1 MELAILRFFES
12 IRTSFGTVIASV
24 FSLFGETLF
33 LIALIALVY
42 WIYDKNFG
50 ERLVIVSFTS
60 MAVNGILKSAVAR
73 PRPFVNGNVSRV
85 ELDLPII
92 STMDLNPLES
102 FPSGHSQMG
111 AGILFTAALRF
122 RKTWTW
128 IVFPLVTLF
137 VMLSRLYFGVHYP
150 TDTLVGATLGIAFA
164 FFWHYVYE
172 KATDTQVYYL
182 ALGFAAL
189 SIVGTIIFPSE
200 NLVKLCACMVA
211 AAICWPLEKKSIGF
225 ENATCAKHRVYRSLI
240 GLVCVGII
248 FGLFSYMPF
257 AFVEHLAWKFAK
269 YFLTLATG
277 SLLVPYLFIK
287 LKI

>member
-1 MELAILRFFES
+1 METIILQFFETLRS
-12 IRTSFGTVIASV
+12 DLATLVACL
-24 FSLFGETLF
+24 FSLFGETMF
-33 LIALIALVY
+33 LVVLLCAIY
-42 WIYDKNFG
+42 WIFDKKLG
-50 ERLVIVSFTS
+50 ERILLVTFSS
-60 MAVNGILKSAVAR
+60 MGLNGGLKTLFGRTR
-73 PRPFVNGNVSRV
+73 PYAAGVVSRV
-85 ELDLPII
+85 EVDNPLI
-92 STMDLNPLES
+92 STIELDPQAS
-102 FPSGHSQMG
+102 FPSGHSQM
-111 AGILFTAALRF
+111 AGGLFFSCALHT
-122 RKTWTW
+122 RKAWGW
-128 IVFPLVTLF
+128 IIFPLLTLG

-150 TDTLVGATLGIAFA
+150 TDVLVGAALGIAFA

-211 AAICWPLEKKSIGF
+211 AAICWPLEKKFIGF